1 MYIYYGK
8 KIVSISRHAN
18 HISANDAFSAFF
30 EDINSYGKAS
40 EKRTLVL
47 IVKEIV
53 ILELGEVVMNA
64 LQNNEV
70 FDVGNVT
77 KAYQVY
83 MLQIIFTLY
92 NAKLNLI
99 SR

>member
-1 MYIYYGK
+1 M
-8 KIVSISRHAN
+8 
-18 HISANDAFSAFF
+18 
-30 EDINSYGKAS
+30 
-40 EKRTLVL
+40 

-53 ILELGEVVMNA
+53 ILELAEEVMNA

-70 FDVGNVT
+70 FNVGNVA

-83 MLQIIFTLY
+83 MLQLIFMPY

-99 SR
+99 FRQGNFQ